1 MIDRITAR
9 RAALS
14 AQISAGRLVFADL
27 EAQRDGAI
35 RALAD
40 LQRSLDSAVGGVR
53 ELDALL
59 RPEQEPIITTG
70 ADA

>member
-1 MIDRITAR
+1 MKDQITAR
-9 RAALS
+9 RAALA
-14 AQISAGRLVFADL
+14 AQISTARLAFADL

-59 RPEQEPIITTG
+59 QLEPIVTTG
-70 ADA
+70 EDE